1 MRWVSSGRLISDDTT
16 VLYSGGEKHER
27 GVGILLSKEISKAVN
42 SWEPV
47 SDRI

>member
-16 VLYSGGEKHER
+16 VLYSVGEKHER
-27 GVGILLSKEISKAVN
+27 GVGILLSKEISKAVD